1 MTMKLIDMDSFIG
14 NRSAIVILKRAI
26 ELDRFPHAVILSG
39 PVGVGKCTLAILL
52 AQQLNCPSPSPAGA
66 CGICTVCRRIMAIH
80 QGRYLECLSSKGESF
95 CGSCANCK
103 IKSARH
109 PDVRLIEPEKTTIS
123 IEQVRRLIGE
133 IAFQPFEARYRVVI
147 FDPAEQMRTEAH
159 NSLLKTLEEPA
170 SRTIL
175 ILVTPKPH
183 ALPATIL
190 SRSRLVPFGSIPQ
203 EQIERYLTEQAGRS
217 PEESRLAAALSGG
230 SLRLALDFNSSK
242 FRDQRE
248 KALRFVSLILG
259 HRGFS
264 EGSSLAADVAKDK
277 ESFLLWLES
286 ASALLQ
292 DIFYLQVAPQRAGQ
306 RDLMPKL
313 SALAEATPHTEVVS
327 ALKGIQKLRAGLQ
340 FNVNRQIALEA
351 LLLSESGHSQTS
363 A

>member
-1 MTMKLIDMDSFIG
+1 MNLPNMDSFIG
-14 NRSAIVILKRAI
+14 NAPAVVILRRAI
-26 ELDRFPHAVILSG
+26 ELDRFPHALIFSG

-52 AQQLNCPSPSPAGA
+52 AQYLNCPSPSSAGA
-66 CGICTVCRRIMAIH
+66 CGTCAVCRRITAIH
-80 QGRYLECLSSKGESF
+80 QSRYLACLSSKGEAF

-103 IKSARH
+103 IRSAQH
-109 PDVRLIEPEKTTIS
+109 PDVWLIEPEKTTIS

-175 ILVTPKPH
+175 ILVTPNPH

-190 SRSRLVPFGSIPQ
+190 SRSRLVQFGSIPQ
-203 EQIERYLTEQAGRS
+203 EQIERYLMEKAGRS

-248 KALRFVSLILG
+248 KALRFVSLILS

-264 EGSSLAADVAKDK
+264 EGSSLAAEVVKDK

-286 ASALLQ
+286 AAALLQ
-292 DIFYLQVAPQRAGQ
+292 DVFYLQVAPQRVGQ
-306 RDLMPKL
+306 LDLMPRL
-313 SALAEATPHTEVVS
+313 SELAEATPHSEVVS
-327 ALKGIQKLRAGLQ
+327 ALKGIKKLRTGLQ
-340 FNVNRQIALEA
+340 FNANRQIALEA
-351 LLLSESGHSQTS
+351 LLLSESGRS
-363 A
+363 